1 MGSLGGG
8 AAHTGLQPGD
18 LCGHGPLGTARRE
31 KQPLEYPSAGSA
43 FKRPTEG
50 TPPAAALID
59 RCGLKGLQVGGAQV
73 SEKHA
78 GFIINRGGATASD
91 VAELMRQVQKTVQ
104 EREGVLLEP
113 EIRLLGS
120 FEEGM

>member
-1 MGSLGGG
+1 M
-8 AAHTGLQPGD
+8 
-18 LCGHGPLGTARRE
+18 
-31 KQPLEYPSAGSA
+31 
-43 FKRPTEG
+43 
-50 TPPAAALID
+50 
-59 RCGLKGLQVGGAQV
+59 

-91 VAELMRQVQKTVQ
+91 VAALMRHVQKPGQ
-104 EREGVLLEP
+104 DREGVLLEP

>member
-18 LCGHGPLGTARRE
+18 LCGHGPAWDRPPG

-43 FKRPTEG
+43 FKRPPEG

-78 GFIINRGGATASD
+78 GFIINRSGATASD

>member
-1 MGSLGGG
+1 M
-8 AAHTGLQPGD
+8 
-18 LCGHGPLGTARRE
+18 
-31 KQPLEYPSAGSA
+31 
-43 FKRPTEG
+43 
-50 TPPAAALID
+50 
-59 RCGLKGLQVGGAQV
+59 GGAQV

-78 GFIINRGGATASD
+78 GFIINRGGATASE

>member
-1 MGSLGGG
+1 M
-8 AAHTGLQPGD
+8 
-18 LCGHGPLGTARRE
+18 
-31 KQPLEYPSAGSA
+31 
-43 FKRPTEG
+43 
-50 TPPAAALID
+50 
-59 RCGLKGLQVGGAQV
+59 GGAQV

-78 GFIINRGGATASD
+78 GFIINRSGATASD

>member
-1 MGSLGGG
+1 M
-8 AAHTGLQPGD
+8 
-18 LCGHGPLGTARRE
+18 
-31 KQPLEYPSAGSA
+31 
-43 FKRPTEG
+43 
-50 TPPAAALID
+50 LID

-78 GFIINRGGATASD
+78 GFIINRGRATASD
-91 VAELMRQVQKTVQ
+91 VAKLMRQVQKTVQ

>member
-1 MGSLGGG
+1 MPKQALIMIDMQRGFLDSASPLCIP
-8 AAHTGLQPGD
+8 AA
-18 LCGHGPLGTARRE
+18 
-31 KQPLEYPSAGSA
+31 
-43 FKRPTEG
+43 EG
-50 TPPAAALID
+50 TVPACAALID